1 MTVIIIIAVI
11 LLLLCAAYVLS
22 VKGRRNHPELDKL
35 QGWAYAH
42 RGLYDQTRPENSMAA
57 FRAAK
62 KAGYGIELDV
72 HLLSDGTLAIMHDSA
87 LKRTAGAEGRIED
100 LTAEQLSQYYLG
112 GTLETIPT
120 LEQVLQLYNREAPMI
135 VELKVADNNY
145 AALSEAVCNML
156 DRYPGAYALES
167 FDPRCVRWLK
177 KNRPDRLRGQLNQ
190 HYRKGEAP
198 YPWIL
203 RFLMTHQVFNLLTT
217 PDFVAYRCADRHTLS
232 NFLVRKLWKVQG
244 VTWTVKSQKEFDEVI
259 ADGWL
264 PIFENFTP

>member
-1 MTVIIIIAVI
+1 MIAVYIIAAA
-11 LLLLCAAYVLS
+11 LLLLCLLYTLS
-22 VKGRRNHPELDKL
+22 TTGRRKHPELPKL

-42 RGLYDQTRPENSMAA
+42 RGLYDATRPENSMAA

-72 HLLSDGTLAIMHDSA
+72 HLLADGTLAIMHDSK
-87 LKRTAGAEGRIED
+87 LKRTTGAEGRMED

-120 LEQVLQLYNREAPMI
+120 FRQVLELFDGEAPMI
-135 VELKVADNNY
+135 VELKVVDNNY

-156 DRYPGAYALES
+156 DQYPGTYALES
-167 FDPRCVRWLK
+167 FDPRCVRWLR

-190 HYRKGEAP
+190 HYKKGEAP

-203 RFLMTHQVFNLLTT
+203 RFLMTHQAFNFLTM
-217 PDFVAYRCADRHTLS
+217 PDFVAYRCSDRHTLS
-232 NFLVRKLWKVQG
+232 NFLVRRLWKVQG
-244 VTWTVKSQKEFDEVI
+244 VTWTLKTREEFDAATAE
-259 ADGWL
+259 GWL